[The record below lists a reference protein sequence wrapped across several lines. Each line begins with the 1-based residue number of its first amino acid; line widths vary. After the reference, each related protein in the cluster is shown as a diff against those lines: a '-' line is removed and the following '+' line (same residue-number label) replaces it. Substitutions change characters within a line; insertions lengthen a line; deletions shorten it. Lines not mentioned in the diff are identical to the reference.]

1 MITEWAAKLLQL
13 ADFHLITTYK
23 YKKEREKKDET
34 KWSIKTKYSDN

>member
-13 ADFHLITTYK
+13 ASFHLEM
-23 YKKEREKKDET
+23 ERSKKKDET